1 MCTQSPRDEI
11 KALLGSR
18 MDEFVRQ
25 WNTEGIIFENDFGIS
40 SVMLEHKWEAI
51 IQVLEDAGCEISETL
66 TTAVE
71 VGQEGWMYAG
81 FDSSR
86 YEPKEVEEMI
96 RRRFGQGN
104 VNQ

>member
-1 MCTQSPRDEI
+1 MCTRSPYSHI
-11 KALLGSR
+11 KVLIGTR
-18 MDEFVRQ
+18 MNEFVHQ

-40 SVMLEHKWEAI
+40 SVTLKHEWGAI

-66 TTAVE
+66 TTAVK
-71 VGQEGWMYAG
+71 VDQEGWIYAG

-96 RRRFGQGN
+96 RRKFG
-104 VNQ
+104 